1 MDAWIDNECTQEELK
16 RSPGSLFTA
25 QMIEHLGVIFL
36 CLVFWLALHPFLSP
50 LEPCPCLRAL
60 CFCSDLANSMSRAWH
75 LY

>member
-36 CLVFWLALHPFLSP
+36 CLVFSCI
-50 LEPCPCLRAL
+50 EAL
-60 CFCSDLANSMSRAWH
+60 CLATKNLSSF
-75 LY
+75 